1 MKIINNVKN
10 ANSFNG
16 KNLTQM
22 FIYSKYYLEKHVD
35 TLNSLNVFPVPDG
48 DTGTNMLI
56 TIREVL
62 KSIKNDNNP
71 SASHISKTMS
81 EAALMGAKGNS
92 GVILSQFFKGFE
104 SALKSKHN
112 FGYEEFVISLEYA
125 VEYCYKSV
133 GTPTEGTILTI
144 INVAAKTAR
153 KLYENGTPLNEIIT
167 HTCKDVKT
175 SVLKTPESLEVL
187 KNAGVIDSGALGLY
201 IILEGI
207 RIYLEGGDL
216 KSSNIDFPENLNKA
230 PINLSDSS
238 SENMLN
244 QSHDKYG
251 NCVQFF
257 ILSNTINIDEV
268 KKEIEK
274 IGSSLVVVGS
284 DTKIKIHVH
293 SESPDKLIKIASKFG
308 EITQISIEDMDE
320 QHQQII
326 SKEKN
331 TTETLL
337 FSISSGEKINNI
349 FTEFGAINFD
359 IQENNYTKDKME
371 SIILKSKFKNA
382 ILLMNGFTLPL
393 DSKIFSNKFIHI
405 LNTNNIADGIAAILN
420 YNPELMIDENI
431 SNMESSYKSII
442 SIEIDKAK
450 ETTELYEEKLQANE
464 YFSLYNKKLIS
475 KNNNILIML
484 NKLFKEINV
493 SDKDL
498 ITIYNSKEMS
508 RKIKE
513 TISNHMETIMPDAEL
528 EIIEGEFTSPILI
541 ISIE

>member
-10 ANSFNG
+10 SNSFNG
-16 KNLTQM
+16 NNLTQM

-62 KSIKNDNNP
+62 KSIENDNNP

-125 VEYCYKSV
+125 VKYCYKSV

-230 PINLSDSS
+230 PINLSNSS
-238 SENMLN
+238 SENMLD

-274 IGSSLVVVGS
+274 IGSSLVAVGS

-320 QHQQII
+320 QHHQII
-326 SKEKN
+326 SKAKN
-331 TTETLL
+331 TTETIL

-420 YNPELMIDENI
+420 YRL
-431 SNMESSYKSII
+431 
-442 SIEIDKAK
+442 
-450 ETTELYEEKLQANE
+450 
-464 YFSLYNKKLIS
+464 
-475 KNNNILIML
+475 
-484 NKLFKEINV
+484 
-493 SDKDL
+493 
-498 ITIYNSKEMS
+498 
-508 RKIKE
+508 
-513 TISNHMETIMPDAEL
+513 
-528 EIIEGEFTSPILI
+528 
-541 ISIE
+541 

>member
-1 MKIINNVKN
+1 MKNSKN
-10 ANSFNG
+10 ITNLYSFNG
-16 KNLTQM
+16 KSLINM
-22 FIYSKYYLEKHVD
+22 FIYSKYYLEKYVD

-56 TIREVL
+56 TIKEVL
-62 KSIKNDNNP
+62 KSIENDNNS

-104 SALKSKHN
+104 SALKLKDD

-144 INVAAKTAR
+144 INVAAKSAR
-153 KLYENGTPLNEIIT
+153 ESYEKGTPSHEIIT
-167 HTCKDVKT
+167 NTCKNVKT

-216 KSSNIDFPENLNKA
+216 NSSNIDFPTNLNKT
-230 PINLSDSS
+230 PINLSKLP
-238 SENMLN
+238 SETTLYEN
-244 QSHDKYG
+244 HDKYG

-257 ILSNTINIDEV
+257 ILSNKIKIDEV

-274 IGSSLVVVGS
+274 IGSSLVAVGNDS
-284 DTKIKIHVH
+284 KIKIHVH
-293 SESPDKLIKIASKFG
+293 SKAPDELIEIASQFG

-320 QHQQII
+320 QHHQII
-326 SKEKN
+326 SKDKN
-331 TTETLL
+331 ISETIL
-337 FSISSGEKINNI
+337 FSISSGKKINNI

-359 IQENNYTKDKME
+359 IEEKLYTKDKIE
-371 SIILKSKFKNA
+371 SIILKSSFKNA
-382 ILLMNGFTLPL
+382 ILLMNGFTFPP

-431 SNMESSYKSII
+431 ANMELSYNSIL
-442 SIEIDKAK
+442 SIEIDKSRK
-450 ETTELYEEKLQANE
+450 TTELYNEKLRANE
-464 YFSLYNKKLIS
+464 YFSLYNKEIIS
-475 KNNNILIML
+475 KDNNIIIML
-484 NKLFKEINV
+484 NKLFKKINL

-498 ITIYNSKEMS
+498 ITIYNSKEIS
-508 RKIKE
+508 KQIKE
-513 TISNHMETIMPDAEL
+513 NISSHLENILPDAEL

>member
-10 ANSFNG
+10 SNSFNG
-16 KNLTQM
+16 NNLTQM

-125 VEYCYKSV
+125 VKYCYKSV

-238 SENMLN
+238 SENMLD
-244 QSHDKYG
+244 QSHDK
-251 NCVQFF
+251 
-257 ILSNTINIDEV
+257 
-268 KKEIEK
+268 
-274 IGSSLVVVGS
+274 
-284 DTKIKIHVH
+284 
-293 SESPDKLIKIASKFG
+293 
-308 EITQISIEDMDE
+308 
-320 QHQQII
+320 
-326 SKEKN
+326 
-331 TTETLL
+331 
-337 FSISSGEKINNI
+337 
-349 FTEFGAINFD
+349 
-359 IQENNYTKDKME
+359 
-371 SIILKSKFKNA
+371 
-382 ILLMNGFTLPL
+382 
-393 DSKIFSNKFIHI
+393 
-405 LNTNNIADGIAAILN
+405 
-420 YNPELMIDENI
+420 
-431 SNMESSYKSII
+431 
-442 SIEIDKAK
+442 
-450 ETTELYEEKLQANE
+450 
-464 YFSLYNKKLIS
+464 
-475 KNNNILIML
+475 
-484 NKLFKEINV
+484 
-493 SDKDL
+493 
-498 ITIYNSKEMS
+498 
-508 RKIKE
+508 
-513 TISNHMETIMPDAEL
+513 
-528 EIIEGEFTSPILI
+528 
-541 ISIE
+541 

>member
-1 MKIINNVKN
+1 
-10 ANSFNG
+10 
-16 KNLTQM
+16 
-22 FIYSKYYLEKHVD
+22 
-35 TLNSLNVFPVPDG
+35 
-48 DTGTNMLI
+48 
-56 TIREVL
+56 
-62 KSIKNDNNP
+62 
-71 SASHISKTMS
+71 
-81 EAALMGAKGNS
+81 
-92 GVILSQFFKGFE
+92 
-104 SALKSKHN
+104 
-112 FGYEEFVISLEYA
+112 
-125 VEYCYKSV
+125 
-133 GTPTEGTILTI
+133 
-144 INVAAKTAR
+144 
-153 KLYENGTPLNEIIT
+153 
-167 HTCKDVKT
+167 
-175 SVLKTPESLEVL
+175 
-187 KNAGVIDSGALGLY
+187 
-201 IILEGI
+201 
-207 RIYLEGGDL
+207 
-216 KSSNIDFPENLNKA
+216 
-230 PINLSDSS
+230 
-238 SENMLN
+238 
-244 QSHDKYG
+244 
-251 NCVQFF
+251 
-257 ILSNTINIDEV
+257 
-268 KKEIEK
+268 
-274 IGSSLVVVGS
+274 
-284 DTKIKIHVH
+284 
-293 SESPDKLIKIASKFG
+293 
-308 EITQISIEDMDE
+308 
-320 QHQQII
+320 
-326 SKEKN
+326 
-331 TTETLL
+331 
-337 FSISSGEKINNI
+337 
-349 FTEFGAINFD
+349 
-359 IQENNYTKDKME
+359 ME